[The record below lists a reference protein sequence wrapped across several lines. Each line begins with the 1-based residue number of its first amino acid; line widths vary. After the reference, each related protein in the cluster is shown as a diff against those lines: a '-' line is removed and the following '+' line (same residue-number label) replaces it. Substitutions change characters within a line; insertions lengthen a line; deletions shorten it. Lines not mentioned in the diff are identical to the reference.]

1 MSMLRGAAGHGGRFM
16 HIGMAMAVGMFII
29 GFLSG
34 TRDPGPG
41 TRAGP
46 RASGAASAAVPRY
59 ADMGSQRRGPNADMY
74 EGALA
79 PLREG
84 LPKIDEPVIQDAS
97 ARLAAVAARAQRRA
111 FDGAP
116 PVIPHEIDQLGRPDC
131 LACHQQGLVIA
142 GRIAPAIS
150 HPPYASCTQC
160 HVVAR
165 DPRGLGEVP
174 PPANGFVGLASS
186 GPGARAWPEAPP
198 TMPHSMWMRS
208 ECASCHGVTGRP
220 GIRTTHPQRQSCLQ
234 CHAPSAVLDQRNPVP
249 GGPGGPG
256 GKGTSP

>member
-1 MSMLRGAAGHGGRFM
+1 MNILRRAAGRGGRFM
-16 HIGMAMAVGMFII
+16 HIAMAMAVGVVII

-41 TRAGP
+41 TLAGP
-46 RASGAASAAVPRY
+46 GASGAASEAVPRY
-59 ADMGSQRRGPNADMY
+59 ADMSDQRRGPNADMY

-79 PLREG
+79 PLRER
-84 LPKIDEPVIQDAS
+84 LPGNDEPVVQGAPH
-97 ARLAAVAARAQRRA
+97 RLAAVAARAQRRA

-116 PVIPHEIDQLGRPDC
+116 PAIPHDIDQLGRPDC
-131 LACHQQGLVIA
+131 LACHQTGLVIA

-165 DPRGLGEVP
+165 DPRGFGGEVP
-174 PPANGFVGLASS
+174 PPANGFVGLASP
-186 GPGARAWPEAPP
+186 GPGARAWPDAPP
-198 TMPHSMWMRS
+198 TMPHSTWMRS
-208 ECASCHGVTGRP
+208 ACASCHGVTGLP

-234 CHAPSAVLDQRNPVP
+234 CHAPSAVLDQRSLVP
-249 GGPGGPG
+249 GV
-256 GKGTSP
+256 KGTYP